1 MEEFRHIG
9 DIGDYSI
16 SNMGRLRNDET
27 NKILKPFVNKGGYFA
42 YNFLEKP
49 LKERGDFAFVLPIHR
64 IVATAFLPN
73 PDKKPI
79 VDHIDNNRKNNSINN
94 LRWVTSQE
102 NCMNR
107 CSNYNSKTGVN
118 GITYNPKKNTWM
130 ASITKNKIK
139 YNLGKFGSKEEAI
152 QARVNKS
159 KELFGEFQSK
169 QEKELVLN
177 IKIPSNTKLTLNINI
192 DEDYEKLEKE
202 FELLINKN

>member
-1 MEEFRHIG
+1 MEEFRKIE
-9 DIGDYSI
+9 DIENYSI
-16 SNMGRLRNDET
+16 SNMGRFRNDDT
-27 NKILKPFVNKGGYFA
+27 NKILKLFVNQGGYLV

-49 LKERGDFAFVLPIHR
+49 LIGKSDFSFILKIHR
-64 IVATAFLPN
+64 LVAQAFIPN

-79 VDHIDNNRKNNSINN
+79 VDHIDNNRKNNSVNN
-94 LRWVTSQE
+94 LRWVTHQE
-102 NCMNR
+102 NSMNR
-107 CSNYNSKTGVN
+107 SSSYNSKTGVN

-139 YNLGKFGSKEEAI
+139 YNLGKFESKEEAI

-159 KELFGEFQSK
+159 KELFGEFQST

-177 IKIPSNTKLTLNINI
+177 IKIPSNTMITLNINI